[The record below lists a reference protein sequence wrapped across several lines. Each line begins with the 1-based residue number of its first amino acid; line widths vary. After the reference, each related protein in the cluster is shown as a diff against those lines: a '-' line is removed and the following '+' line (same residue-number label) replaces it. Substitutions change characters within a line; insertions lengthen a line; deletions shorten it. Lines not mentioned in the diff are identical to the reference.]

1 MVKSKKNHKLSV
13 MIIFFLMILAV
24 MIVHPVKAASS
35 ISVDLETGQTYTYYD
50 ITGDGKNDRFA
61 IEVVSSNSY
70 YTGQGYYNAVYIYV
84 NGKKQCIKLKETQ
97 MPFYN
102 LTARLYI
109 FENDSDNDHKFINGI
124 LRYENGRWKYLLDM
138 TKAFGNYKQ
147 YARGEVISNNGKNLR
162 VRYEIMCW
170 TIGFCRVDYAYV
182 YENGVLR
189 CKSTFGKLIDY
200 QTSYGSDILT
210 ANKTIR
216 AYKSYGKGG
225 TAFVLRRGSNV
236 TVQRWRYA
244 GGRLYIKVKYG
255 TKTGWINGQKQ
266 KQFVTSE
273 QKLFS
278 NAPYV

>member
-1 MVKSKKNHKLSV
+1 MAKSKKNCKLSV
-13 MIIFFLMILAV
+13 ITIFLLMILAV
-24 MIVHPVKAASS
+24 IIVYPVKAASS
-35 ISVDLETGQTYTYYD
+35 IPVDLETGQTYTYYD

-61 IEVVSSNSY
+61 VEAVSSNSY
-70 YTGQGYYNAVYIYV
+70 YTGQGYYNAIYIYV
-84 NGKKQCIKLKETQ
+84 NGKKQCIKLKGTQ

-109 FENDSDNDHKFINGI
+109 FDDDRPLLYLGAESDNDYKFINGI

-147 YARGEVISNNGKNLR
+147 YARGEVISNNGNDLR

-200 QTSYGSDILT
+200 QTRYGSDILT

-216 AYKSYGKGG
+216 VYKSYGKGG
-225 TAFVLRRGSNV
+225 TAFVLRKGSNV

-244 GGRLYIKVKYG
+244 GGRLYIKVKCG
-255 TKTGWINGQKQ
+255 TKTGWINGQKT
-266 KQFVTSE
+266 KTVC
-273 QKLFS
+273 
-278 NAPYV
+278 NI

>member
-1 MVKSKKNHKLSV
+1 MK
-13 MIIFFLMILAV
+13 M
-24 MIVHPVKAASS
+24 
-35 ISVDLETGQTYTYYD
+35 D
-50 ITGDGKNDRFA
+50 
-61 IEVVSSNSY
+61 
-70 YTGQGYYNAVYIYV
+70 
-84 NGKKQCIKLKETQ
+84 
-97 MPFYN
+97 
-102 LTARLYI
+102 
-109 FENDSDNDHKFINGI
+109 
-124 LRYENGRWKYLLDM
+124 RWKYLLDM

-147 YARGEVISNNGKNLR
+147 YARGEVISNNGNDLR

-200 QTSYGSDILT
+200 QTRYGSDILT

-216 AYKSYGKGG
+216 VYKSYGKGG
-225 TAFVLRRGSNV
+225 TAFVLRKGSNV

-244 GGRLYIKVKYG
+244 GGRLYIKVKCG

-273 QKLFS
+273 QKLFF